1 MFKLRFGV
9 KLTYILLPSY
19 GPDHKFPS
27 YFGREVHMRKH
38 GYCPS
43 PPPPEWMT
51 TIASGVIGR
60 GYRHVSLWVVDNTS
74 HEQKPGEPLR
84 SEIAPAVRFVRKQME
99 ITKLTDRTTP
109 V

>member
-1 MFKLRFGV
+1 MK
-9 KLTYILLPSY
+9 KY
-19 GPDHKFPS
+19 GC
-27 YFGREVHMRKH
+27 
-38 GYCPS
+38 CPS

-51 TIASGVIGR
+51 KIASGVIEA

-84 SEIAPAVRFVRKQME
+84 SEIASAVRFVVKQME
-99 ITKLTDRTTP
+99 LTKLTRRTTP